1 MTGKK
6 KYVWDGSELGWNGD
20 ILSSMMRCL
29 NTDKI
34 EIREKREGRQ
44 WERDEYFVTIEHHML
59 YNKSWVLEVVFIFA
73 LQQVPILIN

>member
-1 MTGKK
+1 
-6 KYVWDGSELGWNGD
+6 
-20 ILSSMMRCL
+20 MRCL
-29 NTDKI
+29 NTNKI

-44 WERDEYFVTIEHHML
+44 RERDDYFVIIEHHML

>member
-34 EIREKREGRQ
+34 EIKEKREERQ
-44 WERDEYFVTIEHHML
+44 WERDEYFVIIEHHML